1 LKVLPTNIG
10 LLPNLLSGFVLHRPL
25 APRKTLPALHVKPIR
40 APYGLRPAN
49 RPQVLEPT
57 TLSGCRDGPAW
68 KLLGCCR
75 VSLHPQPEDELM
87 KSPRALRRALLL
99 AAAIAPLFAAP
110 AVEAQPGSAN
120 WAAPV
125 SGGQIWRNNFGQC
138 WRAGYWTPAH
148 AIAECDP
155 DLVAKP
161 VAVKPPPPPVAKPA
175 PPPPKP
181 VPAMEKVQ
189 FAADTL
195 FDFDKSV
202 IKPEGRR
209 TLDDLVEKIK
219 GIDLEVIIAVG
230 HTDSIGSDAYNQRL
244 SERRAHAV
252 SAYLQSRG
260 IDPSRIKVEGRG
272 EKQPVAPNRV
282 NGRDNPEGRQKNR
295 RVEIEVIGTRKR

>member
-1 LKVLPTNIG
+1 
-10 LLPNLLSGFVLHRPL
+10 
-25 APRKTLPALHVKPIR
+25 
-40 APYGLRPAN
+40 
-49 RPQVLEPT
+49 
-57 TLSGCRDGPAW
+57 
-68 KLLGCCR
+68 
-75 VSLHPQPEDELM
+75 M
-87 KSPRALRRALLL
+87 KSPRAIRRTLLL
-99 AAAIAPLFAAP
+99 AVAIAPLFAAP
-110 AVEAQPGSAN
+110 AVQAQPGSAN

-125 SGGQIWRNNFGQC
+125 SGGQFWRNIAGQC

-148 AIAECDP
+148 AVAECDP

-161 VAVKPPPPPVAKPA
+161 VAVKPPPPPAVVSKPA
-175 PPPPKP
+175 PAPKP
-181 VPAMEKVQ
+181 APTMEKVQ

-195 FDFDKSV
+195 FDFDRAV

-209 TLDDLVEKIK
+209 TLDGLVEKIK

-244 SERRAHAV
+244 SERRANAV

-260 IDPSRIKVEGRG
+260 IDRSRIKVEGRG
-272 EKQPVAPNRV
+272 EKQPVAPNRI